1 MDKIKKRS
9 YNRKIMK
16 KKRNA
21 KLRRLV
27 ILFAVISIIIFMGIK
42 VTNRISNNSKVE
54 DNRDKVII
62 KNDQQ
67 EINTTVAINTNNSSN
82 NNDIEDDNIVN
93 EDIVNNKE
101 DSNLKYLTLLEDIN
115 ATDAR
120 EVQDMITNWNY
131 KREDG
136 KKIAYLTFDDGPSEY
151 VTNEI
156 LDILNQKNVKATFFI
171 LGSMVDQNDY
181 AKEALKR
188 IVNDG
193 HAVGNHGYC
202 HRYDMLYPNGVV
214 NTDIFM
220 DDIKKTENIMKEVI
234 GEDFNTNV
242 IRFPGGHSSWNT
254 TSIDSILNEQGYSY
268 IDWNTLNGDAEGN
281 YLEAEGLVSR
291 LEETILN
298 LYGNDDVII
307 ILMHDT
313 DTKQETAKSLA
324 ATIDYIRGLG
334 YEFKT
339 LK

>member
-42 VTNRISNNSKVE
+42 VTNRTSNNSKVE
-54 DNRDKVII
+54 DNRNKVII